1 MTPSYNYYEL
11 LGVSPSAN
19 NAELRKAFRQL
30 SKRLHPDTTSLPR
43 DEATRQ
49 FQNVCEAYDLLS
61 DPVLR
66 ANYDL
71 FIEQEN
77 NLISQKKESYLR
89 NTQPVQ
95 FSKSIGV
102 RRPLSGG
109 ELFSLLL
116 LITSIFVSLALGVII
131 AFSKGG
137 NLNFIPSW
145 LMSYSIFS
153 NNFIAKC
160 FESL

>member
-1 MTPSYNYYEL
+1 LTPSPNCYEL

-19 NAELRKAFRQL
+19 NVELRKAFRKL
-30 SKRLHPDTTSLPR
+30 SKRLHPDTTSLPS

-49 FQNVCEAYDLLS
+49 FRNVCEAYDLLS

-71 FIEQEN
+71 FIEKEN
-77 NLISQKKESYLR
+77 NLINQKKESDLL
-89 NTQPVQ
+89 NIKTIQ

-102 RRPLSGG
+102 RRPFSGG

-116 LITSIFVSLALGVII
+116 LITSIFLSLALGVFI
-131 AFSKGG
+131 AFLRGG
-137 NLNFIPSW
+137 NFGFTPSW
-145 LMSYSIFS
+145 LMQVG
-153 NNFIAKC
+153 N
-160 FESL
+160 

>member
-1 MTPSYNYYEL
+1 MKPSYNYYEL

-19 NAELRKAFRQL
+19 NAELRKAFRTL
-30 SKRLHPDTTSLPR
+30 SKRLHPDTTLLPS

-71 FIEQEN
+71 SIEKEN
-77 NLISQKKESYLR
+77 NLTYENPQSKVNIVE
-89 NTQPVQ
+89 PVQ

-102 RRPLSGG
+102 RRPFSGG

-116 LITSIFVSLALGVII
+116 LITSILLSLALGVFI
-131 AFSKGG
+131 AFLRGG
-137 NLNFIPSW
+137 NLDVTPSW
-145 LMSYSIFS
+145 LM
-153 NNFIAKC
+153 
-160 FESL
+160 

>member
-1 MTPSYNYYEL
+1 MAPSSNCYEL

-19 NAELRKAFRQL
+19 NAEVRKAFREL
-30 SKRLHPDTTSLPR
+30 SKRLHPDTTSLPS

-71 FIEQEN
+71 SIERNN
-77 NLISQKKESYLR
+77 NLISQNKEPYLT
-89 NTQPVQ
+89 NIKSVQ

-109 ELFSLLL
+109 ELFSLFL
-116 LITSIFVSLALGVII
+116 LITSIFLSLALGVFI
-131 AFSKGG
+131 ALLRGG
-137 NLNFIPSW
+137 NLDFTPSW
-145 LMSYSIFS
+145 LM
-153 NNFIAKC
+153 
-160 FESL
+160 

>member
-1 MTPSYNYYEL
+1 MAPSSNCYEL

-19 NAELRKAFRQL
+19 NAELRKAFREL
-30 SKRLHPDTTSLPR
+30 SKRLHPDTTSLPS

-71 FIEQEN
+71 SIEKDN
-77 NLISQKKESYLR
+77 NLMSQNKEPYLT
-89 NTQPVQ
+89 NIKPVQ

-116 LITSIFVSLALGVII
+116 LFTSIFLSLALGVFI
-131 AFSKGG
+131 ALLRGG
-137 NLNFIPSW
+137 SFDFTPSW
-145 LMSYSIFS
+145 LI
-153 NNFIAKC
+153 
-160 FESL
+160 

>member
-1 MTPSYNYYEL
+1 MTPSSNCYEL
-11 LGVSPSAN
+11 LGVSTSAN

-30 SKRLHPDTTSLPR
+30 SKQLHPDTTSLPS

-49 FQNVCEAYDLLS
+49 FQKVCEAYDLLS

-66 ANYDL
+66 AKYDL
-71 FIEQEN
+71 FIEKEK
-77 NLISQKKESYLR
+77 NLISQKKEPYLK
-89 NTQPVQ
+89 NIQPVQ

-116 LITSIFVSLALGVII
+116 LITSIFLSLALGVFI
-131 AFSKGG
+131 AFLRGG
-137 NLNFIPSW
+137 NLNVTPSW
-145 LMSYSIFS
+145 LM
-153 NNFIAKC
+153 
-160 FESL
+160 

>member
-1 MTPSYNYYEL
+1 MTPSSNCYEV
-11 LGVSPSAN
+11 LGVSTSAN

-30 SKRLHPDTTSLPR
+30 SKQLHPDTTSLPS
-43 DEATRQ
+43 DEATRK

-71 FIEQEN
+71 FLEKEN
-77 NLISQKKESYLR
+77 NILSQKKKSYSK
-89 NTQPVQ
+89 NIQHVQ

-102 RRPLSGG
+102 RRPFSGG

-116 LITSIFVSLALGVII
+116 LIISIFLSLVLVVFIAVLKGV
-131 AFSKGG
+131 
-137 NLNFIPSW
+137 NLDFTPSW
-145 LMSYSIFS
+145 LM
-153 NNFIAKC
+153 
-160 FESL
+160 

>member
-1 MTPSYNYYEL
+1 MSPSSNCYEL

-19 NAELRKAFRQL
+19 NAELRKAFLQL

-71 FIEQEN
+71 FLEKEN
-77 NLISQKKESYLR
+77 ILISQKKES
-89 NTQPVQ
+89 NFKNIQPVQ

-116 LITSIFVSLALGVII
+116 LITSIVLSLALGVFI
-131 AFSKGG
+131 AFLRGG
-137 NLNFIPSW
+137 NLDFTPSW
-145 LMSYSIFS
+145 LM
-153 NNFIAKC
+153 
-160 FESL
+160 

>member
-1 MTPSYNYYEL
+1 MPPSFNCYEL

-30 SKRLHPDTTSLPR
+30 SKRLHPDTTSLPS

-71 FIEQEN
+71 SIEKDN
-77 NLISQKKESYLR
+77 NLISQNKEPYLTNKK
-89 NTQPVQ
+89 PVR

-116 LITSIFVSLALGVII
+116 LSTSIFLSLALGVFI
-131 AFSKGG
+131 ALIRGG
-137 NLNFIPSW
+137 NFDFTPSW
-145 LMSYSIFS
+145 LM
-153 NNFIAKC
+153 
-160 FESL
+160 

>member
-1 MTPSYNYYEL
+1 MSPSYNCYEL

-30 SKRLHPDTTSLPR
+30 SKKLHPDTTSLPS

-71 FIEQEN
+71 SIEKEN
-77 NLISQKKESYLR
+77 NLINQKAESNLI
-89 NTQPVQ
+89 NFEPVQ

-102 RRPLSGG
+102 RRALSGG
-109 ELFSLLL
+109 ELFSLFL
-116 LITSIFVSLALGVII
+116 LITSILLSLVLGAFI
-131 AFSKGG
+131 AFIRGG
-137 NLNFIPSW
+137 NLDFTPSW
-145 LMSYSIFS
+145 LM
-153 NNFIAKC
+153 
-160 FESL
+160 

>member
-1 MTPSYNYYEL
+1 MAPSSNCYEL

-19 NAELRKAFRQL
+19 NAELRKAFREL
-30 SKRLHPDTTSLPR
+30 SKRLHPDTTSLPS

-71 FIEQEN
+71 SIERNN
-77 NLISQKKESYLR
+77 NLISQNKEPYLT
-89 NTQPVQ
+89 NVKPVQ

-116 LITSIFVSLALGVII
+116 LITSIFLSLALGVFI
-131 AFSKGG
+131 ALLRGG
-137 NLNFIPSW
+137 NLDFTPSW
-145 LMSYSIFS
+145 LI
-153 NNFIAKC
+153 
-160 FESL
+160 

>member
-1 MTPSYNYYEL
+1 MTPSSNCYEL

-30 SKRLHPDTTSLPR
+30 SKRLHPDTTSLPS

-49 FQNVCEAYDLLS
+49 FQHVCEAYDLLS

-71 FIEQEN
+71 FIEKEN
-77 NLISQKKESYLR
+77 NLISQKKEPYLK
-89 NTQPVQ
+89 NIQPVQ

-116 LITSIFVSLALGVII
+116 LITSIFLSLALGVFI
-131 AFSKGG
+131 AFLRGG
-137 NLNFIPSW
+137 NLNFTPSW
-145 LMSYSIFS
+145 LM
-153 NNFIAKC
+153 
-160 FESL
+160 

>member
-1 MTPSYNYYEL
+1 MTPSSNCYEL

-30 SKRLHPDTTSLPR
+30 SKRLHPDTTSLPS
-43 DEATRQ
+43 DEAIRQ

-71 FIEQEN
+71 SIKKEN
-77 NLISQKKESYLR
+77 NLANQKKEFNLK
-89 NTQPVQ
+89 NIEPVQ

-102 RRPLSGG
+102 RRPFSGG

-116 LITSIFVSLALGVII
+116 LITSIILSLALGVFI
-131 AFSKGG
+131 AFIRGG
-137 NLNFIPSW
+137 NLGFTPSW
-145 LMSYSIFS
+145 LM
-153 NNFIAKC
+153 
-160 FESL
+160 

>member
-1 MTPSYNYYEL
+1 MTPSSNCYEL

-19 NAELRKAFRQL
+19 NEELRKAFRQL

-43 DEATRQ
+43 EEATRQ

-71 FIEQEN
+71 FIEKEN
-77 NLISQKKESYLR
+77 NLISQKKEPYLK
-89 NTQPVQ
+89 NIQPVQ
-95 FSKSIGV
+95 FSKSIGI

-109 ELFSLLL
+109 ELFSLFL
-116 LITSIFVSLALGVII
+116 LITSIFLSLALGVFI
-131 AFSKGG
+131 AF
-137 NLNFIPSW
+137 
-145 LMSYSIFS
+145 
-153 NNFIAKC
+153 
-160 FESL
+160 

>member
-1 MTPSYNYYEL
+1 LAPSSNCYEL
-11 LGVSPSAN
+11 LGVSSSAN
-19 NAELRKAFRQL
+19 NAELRKAFLQL
-30 SKRLHPDTTSLPR
+30 SKRLHPDTTSMPR
-43 DEATRQ
+43 DEATSQ

-71 FIEQEN
+71 LIKKEN
-77 NLISQKKESYLR
+77 NLISQKKDPYLK
-89 NTQPVQ
+89 NIQPVQ

-116 LITSIFVSLALGVII
+116 LIISIFLSLALGVFI
-131 AFSKGG
+131 AFSRGG
-137 NLNFIPSW
+137 NLNFTPSW
-145 LMSYSIFS
+145 LM
-153 NNFIAKC
+153 
-160 FESL
+160 

>member
-1 MTPSYNYYEL
+1 MAPSSNCYEL

-19 NAELRKAFRQL
+19 NAELRKAFREL
-30 SKRLHPDTTSLPR
+30 SKRLHPDTTSLPS

-71 FIEQEN
+71 SIEKDN
-77 NLISQKKESYLR
+77 NLMSQNKEPYLT
-89 NTQPVQ
+89 NIKPVQ

-116 LITSIFVSLALGVII
+116 LITSIFLSLALGVFI
-131 AFSKGG
+131 ALLRGG
-137 NLNFIPSW
+137 NLGFTPSW
-145 LMSYSIFS
+145 LI
-153 NNFIAKC
+153 
-160 FESL
+160 

>member
-1 MTPSYNYYEL
+1 MTPSSNCYEL

-30 SKRLHPDTTSLPR
+30 SKRLHPDTTSLPS

-49 FQNVCEAYDLLS
+49 FQHVCEAYDLLS

-71 FIEQEN
+71 FVEKEN
-77 NLISQKKESYLR
+77 NLISQKKELYLT
-89 NTQPVQ
+89 NIKPLQ

-102 RRPLSGG
+102 RRPFSGG

-116 LITSIFVSLALGVII
+116 LIISIFLSLALGVFI
-131 AFSKGG
+131 AFIRGG
-137 NLNFIPSW
+137 KIDFTPSW
-145 LMSYSIFS
+145 LI
-153 NNFIAKC
+153 
-160 FESL
+160 

>member
-1 MTPSYNYYEL
+1 MTLSPNCYEL
-11 LGVSPSAN
+11 LGVSSSAN
-19 NAELRKAFRQL
+19 NAELRKAFHQL
-30 SKRLHPDTTSLPR
+30 SKQLHPDTTPLPS

-71 FIEQEN
+71 FLEKEN
-77 NLISQKKESYLR
+77 NLISQKNEPYL
-89 NTQPVQ
+89 NNIQSVQ

-102 RRPLSGG
+102 RRSLSGG

-116 LITSIFVSLALGVII
+116 LITSIFLSLVLGVFI
-131 AFSKGG
+131 AFLRGG

-145 LMSYSIFS
+145 LM
-153 NNFIAKC
+153 
-160 FESL
+160 

>member
-1 MTPSYNYYEL
+1 MKPSSNCYEL

-19 NAELRKAFRQL
+19 NAELRKAFHQL
-30 SKRLHPDTTSLPR
+30 SKRLHPDTTSMPR
-43 DEATRQ
+43 DEATKQ

-71 FIEQEN
+71 SIEKDN
-77 NLISQKKESYLR
+77 NLMSQNKEPYLT
-89 NTQPVQ
+89 NIKPVQ

-116 LITSIFVSLALGVII
+116 LITSIFLSLALGVFI
-131 AFSKGG
+131 ALLRGG
-137 NLNFIPSW
+137 NLDFTPSW
-145 LMSYSIFS
+145 LI
-153 NNFIAKC
+153 
-160 FESL
+160 

>member
-1 MTPSYNYYEL
+1 MTPPSNCYEL
-11 LGVSPSAN
+11 LGVSTSAN

-30 SKRLHPDTTSLPR
+30 SKRLHPDTTSLPS

-71 FIEQEN
+71 FIEKEN
-77 NLISQKKESYLR
+77 NLINQKKESDLL
-89 NTQPVQ
+89 NIKTIQ

-102 RRPLSGG
+102 RRPFSGG

-116 LITSIFVSLALGVII
+116 LITSIFLSLALGVFI
-131 AFSKGG
+131 AFLRGG
-137 NLNFIPSW
+137 NFGFTPSW
-145 LMSYSIFS
+145 LMQVG
-153 NNFIAKC
+153 N
-160 FESL
+160 

>member
-1 MTPSYNYYEL
+1 MAPSSNCYEL

-30 SKRLHPDTTSLPR
+30 SKRLHPDTTSLPS

-71 FIEQEN
+71 SIKKEN
-77 NLISQKKESYLR
+77 NLISQKQEPYLT
-89 NTQPVQ
+89 NTKPAQ

-109 ELFSLLL
+109 EIFSLVL
-116 LITSIFVSLALGVII
+116 LITSILLSLALGVLI
-131 AFSKGG
+131 AFLRGV
-137 NLNFIPSW
+137 NLNFTPSW
-145 LMSYSIFS
+145 LM
-153 NNFIAKC
+153 
-160 FESL
+160 

>member
-1 MTPSYNYYEL
+1 MAPSSNCYEL

-19 NAELRKAFRQL
+19 NAELRKAFREL
-30 SKRLHPDTTSLPR
+30 SKRLHPDTTSLPS

-71 FIEQEN
+71 SVEKNN
-77 NLISQKKESYLR
+77 NLISQNKEPYLT
-89 NTQPVQ
+89 NIKPVQ

-116 LITSIFVSLALGVII
+116 LITSIFLSLALGVFI
-131 AFSKGG
+131 ALLRGG
-137 NLNFIPSW
+137 NLDFTPSW
-145 LMSYSIFS
+145 LI
-153 NNFIAKC
+153 
-160 FESL
+160 